1 MQREA
6 GMGCVYLEDCGE
18 ECGNKSSCVAAVE
31 TYTLDAELIEIMR
44 NETQICEHLEHI
56 RTEMA
61 GRYSRRRLHDD
72 DPNYWELDQK
82 VCAIPTSL
90 VRAAGSLVPGQR
102 TLHVSS

>member
-18 ECGNKSSCVAAVE
+18 ECGNSSSCVAAVE
-31 TYTLDAELIEIMR
+31 TYTLDAALLEIMR

-61 GRYSRRRLHDD
+61 GRYSRRKLYDD
-72 DPNYWELDQK
+72 DPNFWELDQK
-82 VCAIPTSL
+82 VCAIPPSL
-90 VRAAGSLVPGQR
+90 VRAASPLVLGKR
-102 TLHVSS
+102 TLLVSS